1 MHEHKKSRKADLKV
15 GGSTLTVSLT
25 ATRTNWP
32 RKVREL
38 ILDSRGQGHLWD
50 PIGPSGWFDE
60 IADD

>member
-1 MHEHKKSRKADLKV
+1 MKIGITYKAEI
-15 GGSTLTVSLT
+15 
-25 ATRTNWP
+25 TRTNWP

-60 IADD
+60 IADDSYKANMPVYK